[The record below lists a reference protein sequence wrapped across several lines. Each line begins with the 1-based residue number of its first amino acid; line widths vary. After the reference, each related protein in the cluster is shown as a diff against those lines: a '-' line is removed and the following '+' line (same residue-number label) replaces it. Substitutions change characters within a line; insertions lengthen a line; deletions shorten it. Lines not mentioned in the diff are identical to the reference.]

1 MKRNNVAGIKI
12 LLFLTVY
19 CLATVGT
26 NGQVADGI
34 SYQAVALDEN
44 GREIAGQDMNG
55 NIISGKTIDVRFS
68 VISGTPE
75 GEILYKEAHSIN
87 TDQYGLFSLVIGH
100 GDVSPDGK
108 YEKLTEINWGTDRLY
123 LKVEIDTRRT
133 GNFKVMGIQQMMA
146 VPFAFHALNSTP
158 MEAGTVSQYWRGD
171 KTWQI
176 LDKEAVG
183 LGSVENVALST
194 WRGTSNLNTA
204 GNITSG
210 TWNAGPVTSSGAL
223 TGNTIVKT
231 GGTSSQFLKA
241 DGSVDGN
248 NYITAIR
255 EINNEFSATDGQ
267 SRFTL
272 TQRPSP
278 DSNVKMFI
286 NGVRISNSAFSISG
300 NSVTYLPAGNGSNV
314 LRAGDRIQFDYYY

>member
-1 MKRNNVAGIKI
+1 MKKIIVAGIRT

-19 CLATVGT
+19 CLASVGT

-44 GREIAGQDMNG
+44 GREIAGQDING
-55 NIISGKTIDVRFS
+55 NIISGKTIGVRFS

-75 GEILYKEAHSIN
+75 GEILYKESHFVN
-87 TDQYGLFSLVIGH
+87 TDQYGLFSVVIGH

-108 YEKLTEINWGTDRLY
+108 FEYITDINWGDDKLY
-123 LKVEIDTRRT
+123 LKVEIDLRRT

-146 VPFAFHALNSTP
+146 VPFAFHALNSTL
-158 MEAGTVSQYWRGD
+158 MEAGTVFQYWRGD
-171 KTWQI
+171 KTWQT

-183 LGSVENVALST
+183 LGSVENVALSS

-204 GNITSG
+204 GTITSG
-210 TWNAGPVTSSGAL
+210 TWNAGPVTSNGAL

-241 DGSVDGN
+241 DGSIDDN
-248 NYITAIR
+248 EYITAIR
-255 EINNEFSATDGQ
+255 EINNEFSATEGQ

-286 NGVRISNSAFSISG
+286 NGVRISNSAYSISG
-300 NSVTYLPAGNGSNV
+300 NSVTYLPGNNGSNV

>member
-1 MKRNNVAGIKI
+1 MKRNNVAGIKV
-12 LLFLTVY
+12 LLFLMVY
-19 CLATVGT
+19 SLATVGT

-44 GREIAGQDMNG
+44 GREIAGQDING
-55 NIISGKTIDVRFS
+55 NIISGKAIDVRFS
-68 VISGTPE
+68 VISGTPD
-75 GEILYKEAHSIN
+75 GEILFKEIHSVN

-100 GDVSPDGK
+100 GSVSPDGK
-108 YEKLTEINWGTDRLY
+108 FEKLADINWGADKLY

-146 VPFAFHALNSTP
+146 VPFAFHALNSKP
-158 MEAGTVSQYWRGD
+158 IEAGTVSQYWRGD
-171 KTWQI
+171 KTWQL

-183 LGSVENVALST
+183 LGNVENVALST

-204 GNITSG
+204 GTITSG

-241 DGSVDGN
+241 DGSIDDN

-267 SRFTL
+267 SRFSL
-272 TQRPSP
+272 TQRPSF

>member
-1 MKRNNVAGIKI
+1 MRNNLI
-12 LLFLTVY
+12 LLLTFL
-19 CLATVGT
+19 CLATVVT

-44 GREIAGQDMNG
+44 GREIAGQDING
-55 NIISGKTIDVRFS
+55 NVISGKTIDVRFS

-75 GEILYKEAHSIN
+75 GEILYKEAHSVN

-100 GDVSPDGK
+100 GDVSPDGR
-108 YEKLTEINWGTDRLY
+108 YEKLTEIEWGAGRLY
-123 LKVEIDTRRT
+123 LRVEIDTRRT

-146 VPFAFHALNSTP
+146 VPFAFHALNSKP
-158 MEAGTVSQYWRGD
+158 MDAGTVSQYWRGD
-171 KTWQI
+171 RTWQT
-176 LDKEAVG
+176 LDKEAVD
-183 LGSVENVALST
+183 LENVENVALST

-204 GNITSG
+204 GTIITG

-241 DGSVDGN
+241 DGSVDDN
-248 NYITAIR
+248 SYITAIR
-255 EINNEFSATDGQ
+255 EMNNEFTATEGQ

-286 NGVRISNSAFSISG
+286 NGVRISNSAYTISG
-300 NSVTYLPAGNGSNV
+300 NSVTYLPAGNGSNG

>member
-1 MKRNNVAGIKI
+1 MRKTLI
-12 LLFLTVY
+12 LLLTFFG
-19 CLATVGT
+19 LSNFGAK
-26 NGQVADGI
+26 GQVADGI

-44 GREIAGQDMNG
+44 GKEIAGQDISG
-55 NIISGKTIDVRFS
+55 NIISGKTIGVRFS
-68 VISGTPE
+68 LISGTPE
-75 GEILYKEAHSIN
+75 GELLYKEVHSVN

-108 YEKLTEINWGTDRLY
+108 YEKLTGINWGADRLY

-158 MEAGTVSQYWRGD
+158 MEEGTVSQYWRGD
-171 KTWQI
+171 KTWQL

-183 LGSVENVALST
+183 LGSVENLALSA
-194 WRGTSNLNTA
+194 WRGTSNLNTV

-210 TWNAGPVTSSGAL
+210 TWNAGPVTSSGAV

-241 DGSVDGN
+241 DGSVDDN
-248 NYITAIR
+248 DYITAIR
-255 EINNEFSATDGQ
+255 EINNEFSATEAQ

-272 TQRPSP
+272 TQRPS
-278 DSNVKMFI
+278 SESTVKMFI
-286 NGVRISNSAFSISG
+286 NGVRISNSAYSISG
-300 NSVTYLPAGNGSNV
+300 NSVTYLPANNGSNV